1 MGSGGLVW
9 VLVGLHGFW
18 WLSLGSGGFAWVLVA
33 IVMSAR
39 CVVPVILGF
48 LFSAVRL
55 IATVL
60 GVEIVRDSIRGI
72 CQVSNVVRLRSATV

>member
-1 MGSGGLVW
+1 MGSGGL
-9 VLVGLHGFW
+9 
-18 WLSLGSGGFAWVLVA
+18 GSGGLLWVLVA
-33 IVMSAR
+33 AIISAR

-60 GVEIVRDSIRGI
+60 GVEIFRDSLRGI